1 MKAIKQSKY
10 NFKLST
16 HQRHTRNQHD
26 QMHENDGTI
35 NTIKMEGQ
43 GYENN
48 QAYNNCQ
55 KHERQ
60 QQQQSIMIIKTCM

>member
-1 MKAIKQSKY
+1 MRYIKEKQNNHMKAIKQSKY

-43 GYENN
+43 G
-48 QAYNNCQ
+48 
-55 KHERQ
+55 
-60 QQQQSIMIIKTCM
+60 